1 MGVCERWKQ
10 RRREGE
16 GDGRERE
23 REMGRE
29 RRVGKASEIA
39 GDRYKRK
46 CACTLKSKTL
56 LDNALS
62 FSVYLRVRLTW

>member
-1 MGVCERWKQ
+1 MRDGNRDGGREREMG
-10 RRREGE
+10 
-16 GDGRERE
+16 ERE

-56 LDNALS
+56 LDDALS

>member
-1 MGVCERWKQ
+1 METETEGGRGRWER
-10 RRREGE
+10 E
-16 GDGRERE
+16 RERE

-56 LDNALS
+56 LDDALS
-62 FSVYLRVRLTW
+62 FSVYLRVRLTL